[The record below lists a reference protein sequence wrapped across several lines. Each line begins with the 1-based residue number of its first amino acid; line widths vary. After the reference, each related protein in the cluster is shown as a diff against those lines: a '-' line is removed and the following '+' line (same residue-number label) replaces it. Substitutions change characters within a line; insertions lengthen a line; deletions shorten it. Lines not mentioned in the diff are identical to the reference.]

1 MKNQT
6 QMLTYPSL
14 FETLVLDKAENNSQK
29 IFRYGILS
37 LAGSTLI
44 ALCAQVSV
52 PFYPVPVTMQTFAV
66 ILIGLTYGWRLGGIS
81 VALYLVEG
89 AIGLPVF
96 AGGKAGMIVLIGP
109 TV

>member
-29 IFRYGILS
+29 IFRYGILT

-52 PFYPVPVTMQTFAV
+52 PFYPVPVTMQTFA
-66 ILIGLTYGWRLGGIS
+66 IFLIGLTYGWRLGGIT
-81 VALYLVEG
+81 VALYLV
-89 AIGLPVF
+89 
-96 AGGKAGMIVLIGP
+96 
-109 TV
+109 